1 MVATPIENI
10 VRVGWKLA
18 CGPGTAHENAAE
30 MAGLPRT
37 VIYADKVKKP
47 RVGWVAWA
55 HNHSNLGHVE
65 PQFEK
70 TRARAA
76 ARFLLK
82 AIEIQEKVA

>member
-10 VRVGWKLA
+10 VRVGWKR
-18 CGPGTAHENAAE
+18 GSGTVHENEHAAE
-30 MAGLPRT
+30 IAGLPRT

-65 PQFEK
+65 SQFEK

-76 ARFLLK
+76 ARFILK